1 MVIDQSTYTRVVGD
15 IWGQLREMGR
25 QILVSDQIQRLLSE
39 HGLSIR
45 EFSDIILGIETDCG
59 PEGLD
64 ARERERHYA
73 TVKKSLQRNS
83 AKLVRYKDILLDHL
97 ECIPGTKRSLDRE
110 MTRERQKS
118 APKQFRDIA
127 QSIGSDIR
135 DYVSEKYSEED

>member
-1 MVIDQSTYTRVVGD
+1 
-15 IWGQLREMGR
+15 MGR
-25 QILVSDQIQRLLSE
+25 QILVADQIQRLLSE
-39 HGLSIR
+39 HGHSIR

-64 ARERERHYA
+64 AQERERHYA

-118 APKQFRDIA
+118 APKQFREIA

-135 DYVSEKYSEED
+135 DYVSEKYAEED